1 MNGLLFVVSAPS
13 GAGKT
18 SLLKALVP
26 SDPQLSLS
34 VSHTTRPMRPGEENG
49 VHYHFVAMEQF
60 QKLAAQGGFLEQAQV
75 FDNYYGTAE
84 EAVQYQLSTGRDL
97 VLEID
102 WQGASQ
108 VRKRFPEAISIFIVP
123 PSIEALE
130 HRLGGRG
137 QDNEDV
143 IQRRMRD
150 AVNELSH
157 YAEYDYLVMNDSFEQ
172 ALSELESIVEA
183 ERLRMNRSASVHIQ
197 ALREMLALG
206 GSENVRQ

>member
-34 VSHTTRPMRPGEENG
+34 VSHTTRPMRPGEEDG
-49 VHYHFVAMEQF
+49 VHYYFVDVEQF
-60 QKLAAQGGFLEQAQV
+60 QALAGQGGFLEQAQV

-84 EAVQYQLSTGRDL
+84 EVVQSQLSAGQDL

-102 WQGASQ
+102 WQGGRQ
-108 VRKRFPEAISIFIVP
+108 VRKRFPDAISIFIAP

-130 HRLGGRG
+130 QRLGGRG
-137 QDNEDV
+137 QDDASV
-143 IQRRMRD
+143 IQRRMHD
-150 AVNELSH
+150 AVEELSH
-157 YAEYDYLVMNDSFEQ
+157 YPEYDYLVMNDDFEL
-172 ALSELESIVEA
+172 ALSELESIVKA
-183 ERLRMNRSASVHIQ
+183 ERLRMNRNATVHAQ
-197 ALREMLALG
+197 ALRGMLSPGDA
-206 GSENVRQ
+206 ENDR